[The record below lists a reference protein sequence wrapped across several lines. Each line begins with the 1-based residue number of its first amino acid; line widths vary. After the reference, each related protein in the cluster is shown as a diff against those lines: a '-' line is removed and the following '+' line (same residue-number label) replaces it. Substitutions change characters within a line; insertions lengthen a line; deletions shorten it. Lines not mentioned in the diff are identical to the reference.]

1 MFSALALCVLFV
13 AAPAPTPTDMPSTAP
28 TPIATPFTT
37 VTPAPLPG
45 AFVQPTATPSPTP
58 APTPNYA
65 TFASVSLGD
74 TALAV
79 RKSLGKPFEVDPV
92 NIGEMWRYNADGGNA
107 RLSVL
112 FADGAAL
119 SITLSARA
127 GKKSTFAD
135 PYGVLLGMTVD
146 QLTSVRGAPVTVA
159 DNGNRAYG
167 DLAAVRWVYGFDG
180 GQITDIDLSEPVRA
194 SSTPAPSALDLTN
207 GHDGT
212 SADRA
217 ISVTATSS
225 GTGSDLEYRYIK
237 GQSCGQGGLW
247 NIVTQTTVAA
257 GAKWIDEF
265 AVTCSTDK
273 SAQTLYF
280 DITSYAGK

>member
-1 MFSALALCVLFV
+1 MFSVLALSVLFV
-13 AAPAPTPTDMPSTAP
+13 AAPAPTDIPSIAP
-28 TPIATPFTT
+28 SPSATPFTF

-45 AFVQPTATPSPTP
+45 ASASPSPTP
-58 APTPNYA
+58 APTPTPTPIYTA
-65 TFASVSLGD
+65 FDSVSLGD
-74 TALAV
+74 TAVAV
-79 RKSLGKPFEVDPV
+79 RKNLGKPFEIDPV

-119 SITLSARA
+119 SITLSARD

-146 QLTSVRGAPVTVA
+146 QLSSLRGSPITVA

-167 DLAAVRWVYGFDG
+167 DLAAARWVYGFDG
-180 GQITDIDLSEPVRA
+180 GQITDINLSQPVRPA
-194 SSTPAPSALDLTN
+194 STPAPSALDLTN

-217 ISVTATSS
+217 IIVTATSAVA
-225 GTGSDLEYRYIK
+225 GSDVESRYIK

-247 NIVTQTTVAA
+247 NVVTQTTVAVST
-257 GAKWIDEF
+257 KWIDE
-265 AVTCSTDK
+265 VVVSCSTDK
-273 SAQTLYF
+273 TTQTLYF

>member
-1 MFSALALCVLFV
+1 MFSALALSVLFV
-13 AAPAPTPTDMPSTAP
+13 AAPAPTDLPSTAP
-28 TPIATPFTT
+28 APMATPYTT

-45 AFVQPTATPSPTP
+45 AFVPPTPAPTP
-58 APTPNYA
+58 APTPNYTA
-65 TFASVSLGD
+65 FASVSLGD
-74 TALAV
+74 TAVAV

-146 QLTSVRGAPVTVA
+146 QLTSMRGAPVTVA

-217 ISVTATSS
+217 IIVTAASAVA
-225 GTGSDLEYRYIK
+225 GSDLEYRYIK

-247 NIVTQTTVAA
+247 NIGTETTVAA
-257 GAKWIDEF
+257 GSKWIDEF
-265 AVTCSTDK
+265 AVACSTDK
-273 SAQTLYF
+273 STQTLYF

>member
-1 MFSALALCVLFV
+1 MFSALALSVLFV
-13 AAPAPTPTDMPSTAP
+13 AAPAPTDLPSTAP
-28 TPIATPFTT
+28 APIATPFTT

-45 AFVQPTATPSPTP
+45 AFVQPTPSPSPMP
-58 APTPNYA
+58 APTPNYTA
-65 TFASVSLGD
+65 FANVSLGD
-74 TALAV
+74 TAVAV

-146 QLTSVRGAPVTVA
+146 QLTSMRGAPVTVA

-180 GQITDIDLSEPVRA
+180 GQITDIDLSEPMRA
-194 SSTPAPSALDLTN
+194 ASTPAPSALDLTN

-217 ISVTATSS
+217 IIVTAASA
-225 GTGSDLEYRYIK
+225 GAGADLEYRYIK

-247 NIVTQTTVAA
+247 NILAQTTVAA
-257 GAKWIDEF
+257 GTKWIDEI

-280 DITSYAGK
+280 DVTSYAGK